1 MFIAYNGIREE
12 QDRKMRG
19 HGMSPLDNRE
29 FSRFM
34 YFLYRQ
40 LWVYGKS
47 MYEAKKQAGNY
58 VFLER
63 IS

>member
-1 MFIAYNGIREE
+1 MFVAYNGIREE
-12 QDRKMRG
+12 QDRKMKV
-19 HGMSPLDNRE
+19 HGMIPLDNRE

-34 YFLYRQ
+34 YFLHRQ

-47 MYEAKKQAGNY
+47 MCEAKKQAGSY
-58 VFLER
+58 VFCER

>member
-12 QDRKMRG
+12 QDRKMKI
-19 HGMSPLDNRE
+19 HDMTPLDNRE

-34 YFLYRQ
+34 YFLHRQ

-47 MYEAKKQAGNY
+47 MHEAKKQAGSY
-58 VFLER
+58 VFCER